1 MKQFLLK
8 KTWLLPVVGLIC
20 LAGGLMAAP
29 ISSPIPLETGNR
41 WTYEGKI
48 ETTLSGISTIYTTN
62 ICWVMEVVDAG
73 KNTHAQAAV
82 VRGFLDELPWYEPG
96 RVPGF
101 CVLLSYR
108 NHVYQFKAPD
118 GKRATAIMQDVLT
131 HPDKC
136 LMKASGFDEL
146 FALPLARDK
155 CWGGDTK
162 REDGYYCW
170 KIEEEKRETLHLKG
184 MASSQTNTVYRL
196 AYRTAPDHVLMDVV
210 SGLGITRYFYVHHGT
225 VATVDL
231 HLVLFQHP
239 Q

>member
-1 MKQFLLK
+1 MNQFLFPK
-8 KTWLLPVVGLIC
+8 NWIFPVVGLIC

-29 ISSPIPLETGNR
+29 VSSPIPLETGNR

-48 ETTLSGISTIYTTN
+48 ETTLSGTNIYTTN
-62 ICWVMEVVDAG
+62 IYWGMEVIDAG

-101 CVLLSYR
+101 CVLLSYQ

-118 GKRATAIMQDVLT
+118 EKRATAIMQDVLS

-136 LMKASGFDEL
+136 LLKTNDIDEL
-146 FALPLARDK
+146 LALPLAINK
-155 CWGGDTK
+155 CWGGDNK

-196 AYRTAPDHVLMDVV
+196 AYRTLPDHVLMDIV
-210 SGLGITRYFYVHHGT
+210 SGLGITRYLYVHHGT
-225 VATVDL
+225 VATVDVR
-231 HLVLFQHP
+231 LVSFQNA